1 MKQTEENGPVR
12 DLTIRPQKSP
22 GVIYFR
28 FLVVIGLREQVF
40 YDTDIGALLV
50 VNEKFPVWRE
60 RDRC

>member
-1 MKQTEENGPVR
+1 MGEGGRTTEENGPVT

-40 YDTDIGALLV
+40 YDTNIAV
-50 VNEKFPVWRE
+50 VFVPSQRLSK
-60 RDRC
+60 RCE